1 MKILFI
7 SDIHGITTNLEYI
20 KKTFEKQNC
29 NLLVVLGD
37 LYRSYVK
44 HPDIDPLGVKDFLE
58 SFQDKLICMQG
69 NNDTVNDQMKSN
81 FPILSDLSL
90 IYIDNIPIYLTH
102 GHRYNMRDHKK
113 LKSGVLIYGH
123 EHIPY
128 IVQDENMTYINTG
141 SISTPRN
148 HEFPTYA
155 IYENNT
161 FTIYNIKDEIIDSI
175 IIKK

>member
-7 SDIHGITTNLEYI
+7 ADIHGIKTNLEYI

-37 LYRSYVK
+37 LYHSYIK
-44 HPDIDPLGVKDFLE
+44 HPDVDPLAVKDFLE

-69 NNDTVNDQMKSN
+69 NNDTVSDQIKSN
-81 FPILSDLSL
+81 FPILSDLSV
-90 IYIDNIPIYLTH
+90 IYINNIPIYLTH
-102 GHRYNMRDHKK
+102 GHRYNMKDHKK

-128 IVQDENMTYINTG
+128 IIQDEHMIYISTG
-141 SISTPRN
+141 SISIPRN
-148 HEFPTYA
+148 KKLPTYT
-155 IYENNT
+155 IFENNM

-175 IIKK
+175 TIKK